1 VDMHATESPIPT
13 ATRLTQPVIVGHRGA
28 PAYRPEHTRASFELA
43 IAQGADFIEPD
54 VVVSKDGVLVVR
66 HENELSHSTDI
77 ASHPEFAHLRTT
89 KEVGDRECTGWFA
102 EDLTLAELRT
112 LRAVERLPQLRPLN
126 TAYDGTSGI
135 LTFTEVVEL
144 ARDGSEAGGRTV
156 RVLAELKKPTWSAT
170 QGLPMTELVA
180 AELRQLHSDTQ
191 DGTVVVQS
199 FDAEGLRELRTDL
212 GDAGPTI
219 LQLIND
225 TREMDHMVTPAGLRA
240 ISTYAQGIAPSR
252 HRIIL
257 RGDDQA
263 VTGVSDLVEHAHH
276 AGLIVVPWTIRAENA
291 FLPRDLRRGTDPSA
305 IGDVAGEAR
314 MLLDLGVDGL
324 ITDSP
329 DLVQRV
335 RTELLAAA

>member
-1 VDMHATESPIPT
+1 MHATESLAVAP
-13 ATRLTQPVIVGHRGA
+13 ATRLPRPAIVGHRGA
-28 PAYRPEHTRASFELA
+28 PAYRPEHTVASYELA

-54 VVVSKDGVLVVR
+54 VVVSKDGALVVR

-77 ASHPEFAHLRTT
+77 AGRAEFAHLRTT
-89 KEVGDRECTGWFA
+89 KEVGDRQCTGWFA

-112 LRAVERLPQLRPLN
+112 LRAVERLPELRPLN

-135 LTFTEVVEL
+135 LTLTEVVEL
-144 ARDGSEAGGRTV
+144 ARRHATGNRTV
-156 RVLAELKKPTWSAT
+156 RVLAELKKPTWSAA

-180 AELRQLHSDTQ
+180 AELRHLDSDTQ

-199 FDAEGLRELRTDL
+199 FDAEGLRELRADL
-212 GDAGPTI
+212 GNAGPTI

-225 TREMDHMVTPAGLRA
+225 SQAQDHMVTPAGLRA

-252 HRIIL
+252 HRILL
-257 RGDDQA
+257 RGADQTL
-263 VTGVSDLVEHAHH
+263 TGVSDLVEQAHR
-276 AGLIVVPWTIRAENA
+276 AGLIVVPWTVRAENA
-291 FLPRDLRRGTDPSA
+291 FLPRDLRRGTDPSG

-314 MLLDLGVDGL
+314 MLLDLGVDGI

-329 DLVQRV
+329 DLVRRV
-335 RTELLAAA
+335 RTQLLAA